1 MEKYILHT
9 SILLLAYL
17 MIGISRVNGCPT
29 KCNCF
34 ENDHDLIV
42 VCTNKTL
49 TKFPKNIPSNTS
61 MLYIDLNCFTHLT
74 RKDFNHLYHLHYL
87 NLNAN
92 LHPQCNS
99 PSVSTTIDPDTFT
112 GVPLLRTLLMQSSYF
127 QDLPTELFAPLQ
139 KLKKLDLS
147 HNQLSFHTAITSISH
162 LNSPC
167 LEYLQLS
174 SVGVG
179 DVVVTFRTSYFK
191 ILSRFKIRELYLE
204 NDYIDFLYSGILQY
218 LPYLEVFSIKRN
230 FFRTLQFGGVDE
242 IFFLPNLRRVD
253 LSMQNW
259 HQKKMQTANLMQRYK
274 LYKPLILDQVPCA
287 LNIQIKGPL
296 EWVSL
301 SKISGI
307 AKNVSLCLT
316 ASNLKYFDISHSVVY
331 HFNVIFMPNSSL
343 EFLSIQ
349 FCQTISLHPDML
361 KSAVYLKTLLLGG
374 NNISTTIHEHG
385 VRIFKNQQRLKTL
398 DLASNSI
405 KDTYLRPGTFGS
417 LNSLVTLN
425 LSDNL
430 LSLFDTR
437 LIEPLSNLK
446 LLNLAKNRF
455 LFISREFRGWL
466 DSHENTGIAVDFY
479 DNPFICDCS
488 SIEFVKWFRQTRVT
502 IHNRLITRCFY
513 NNNQILINA
522 IDLQEFT
529 RQCASKRKTAVTIFV
544 CIVLLFAVAMV
555 IITLGFR
562 HRWKLRYLW
571 FITWHHWRRHAEEMD
586 PVDYEYD
593 AFVGYNRGDAEWVLD
608 HLLPAMEEE
617 TGFKLCIHDRDF
629 TPGRIIEET
638 IVSSIEQSRKTILI
652 LSNHFLESTWCYFEM
667 QMARQ
672 MLFSLGKDVI
682 ILVILTDLPARQVAK
697 SKTLQTLLSTKTY
710 LEWPVEAEG
719 HELFWHKLRAAIQS
733 PNNNP
738 LQA

>member
-1 MEKYILHT
+1 MKKYILST
-9 SILLLAYL
+9 AIFLLAYL
-17 MIGISRVNGCPT
+17 MIGILSANACPT
-29 KCNCF
+29 ECNCL
-34 ENDHDLIV
+34 ENDHDLTV
-42 VCTNKTL
+42 VCTNKAL
-49 TKFPKNIPSNTS
+49 TKVPANIPSNAS
-61 MLYIDLNCFTHLT
+61 MLYIDWNCFPLLT
-74 RKDFNHLYHLHYL
+74 RKDFNHLHHLHYL

-92 LHPQCNS
+92 LHPKCNS
-99 PSVSTTIDPDTFT
+99 PSVTTTISPDTFA
-112 GVPLLRTLLMQSSYF
+112 GVPLLKTLVMSSSYF
-127 QDLPTELFAPLQ
+127 QDLPTELFATLQ

-147 HNQLSFHTAITSISH
+147 DNPFSLQTAITSISH
-162 LNSPC
+162 LNSSY

-174 SVGVG
+174 TVGVQDKG
-179 DVVVTFRTSYFK
+179 VTFRTSYFK

-204 NDYIDFLYSGILQY
+204 NDYISFLYSGILQY
-218 LPYLEVFSIKRN
+218 LPYLEVLSMKRN
-230 FFRTLQFGGVDE
+230 HVRTVLFGGVYE
-242 IFFLPNLRRVD
+242 IFLLPNLRRVD
-253 LSMQNW
+253 LSMQDW
-259 HQKKMQTANLMQRYK
+259 YQKKMKTANSMQRYT
-274 LYKPLILDQVPCA
+274 LNKPVISDNVPCS
-287 LNIQIKGPL
+287 LNIQLQSQL
-296 EWVSL
+296 EWLSL

-307 AKNVSLCLT
+307 AKNPASLCLT
-316 ASNLKYFDISHSVVY
+316 ASHLKYIDISHSIIY
-331 HFNVIFMPNSSL
+331 YFNVIFMPNSSL

-349 FCQTISLHPDML
+349 FCQTNSFHPDML

-374 NNISTTIHEHG
+374 NNISKTIHEYG
-385 VRIFKNQQRLKTL
+385 VRIFKNQQRMKTL
-398 DLASNSI
+398 DLAYNGI
-405 KDTYLRPGTFGS
+405 KYLRPGMFNA
-417 LNSLVTLN
+417 LNSLVSLN

-430 LSLFDTR
+430 LSQFDTR
-437 LIEPLSNLK
+437 LIGPLSNLK
-446 LLNLAKNRF
+446 LLNLARNRF
-455 LFISREFRGWL
+455 LFISREFHSWL
-466 DSHENTGIAVDFY
+466 DSHDNTGIAVDFY

-529 RQCASKRKTAVTIFV
+529 RQCASKRKIAVTIFV

-571 FITWHHWRRHAEEMD
+571 FITWHHWRRQAEEMD

-593 AFVGYNRGDAEWVLD
+593 AFVGYNRGDAEWVFD

-617 TGFKLCIHDRDF
+617 IGFKLCIHDRDF

-638 IVSSIEQSRKTILI
+638 IVSSIEKSRKTLLI

-719 HELFWHKLRAAIQS
+719 HELFWHKLRTAIQS

>member
-1 MEKYILHT
+1 MELLPRLTPTMKKYILNT
-9 SILLLAYL
+9 ATFLLAYL
-17 MIGISRVNGCPT
+17 MIGILSANACPT
-29 KCNCF
+29 ECNCF

-42 VCTNKTL
+42 VCTNKAL
-49 TKFPKNIPSNTS
+49 TKVPANIPSNTS

-191 ILSRFKIRELYLE
+191 ILSRFKISELYLE

-230 FFRTLQFGGVDE
+230 FLRTLQFGGVDE

-287 LNIQIKGPL
+287 LDIQVKGPL

-307 AKNVSLCLT
+307 AKNVSLYLT

-361 KSAVYLKTLLLGG
+361 KSAVYLKTLLLGA
-374 NNISTTIHEHG
+374 IIY
-385 VRIFKNQQRLKTL
+385 QQ
-398 DLASNSI
+398 
-405 KDTYLRPGTFGS
+405 
-417 LNSLVTLN
+417 
-425 LSDNL
+425 
-430 LSLFDTR
+430 LFM
-437 LIEPLSNLK
+437 N
-446 LLNLAKNRF
+446 
-455 LFISREFRGWL
+455 
-466 DSHENTGIAVDFY
+466 
-479 DNPFICDCS
+479 
-488 SIEFVKWFRQTRVT
+488 
-502 IHNRLITRCFY
+502 
-513 NNNQILINA
+513 
-522 IDLQEFT
+522 
-529 RQCASKRKTAVTIFV
+529 
-544 CIVLLFAVAMV
+544 MV
-555 IITLGFR
+555 
-562 HRWKLRYLW
+562 
-571 FITWHHWRRHAEEMD
+571 
-586 PVDYEYD
+586 
-593 AFVGYNRGDAEWVLD
+593 
-608 HLLPAMEEE
+608 
-617 TGFKLCIHDRDF
+617 
-629 TPGRIIEET
+629 
-638 IVSSIEQSRKTILI
+638 
-652 LSNHFLESTWCYFEM
+652 
-667 QMARQ
+667 
-672 MLFSLGKDVI
+672 
-682 ILVILTDLPARQVAK
+682 
-697 SKTLQTLLSTKTY
+697 
-710 LEWPVEAEG
+710 
-719 HELFWHKLRAAIQS
+719 
-733 PNNNP
+733 
-738 LQA
+738 